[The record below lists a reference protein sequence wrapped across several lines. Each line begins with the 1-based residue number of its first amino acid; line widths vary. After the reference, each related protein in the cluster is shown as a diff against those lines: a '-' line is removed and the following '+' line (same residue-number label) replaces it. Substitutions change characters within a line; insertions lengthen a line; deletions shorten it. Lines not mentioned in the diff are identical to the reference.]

1 MWGQFMKLWI
11 FLDVSF
17 NRYKVEVIFAT
28 QILMWKTMK
37 KQITL
42 KEHGVAWV

>member
-1 MWGQFMKLWI
+1 MWGKFMKLWI

-17 NRYKVEVIFAT
+17 NRYKVEVIFTT
-28 QILMWKTMK
+28 QILMWKLMK
-37 KQITL
+37 KKITP

>member
-17 NRYKVEVIFAT
+17 NRYKVEVIFTT
-28 QILMWKTMK
+28 QI
-37 KQITL
+37 I
-42 KEHGVAWV
+42 